1 MVLSCVVIWMQPI
14 LTPVHSFM
22 FAHQSELQ
30 KWEKKGSQSGRKS
43 ISTAT
48 TISSNCIL
56 IALRCDEASCTSTTT
71 CNIVPNHLAVV
82 WQVFHPKFYW
92 AACSPIIH

>member
-1 MVLSCVVIWMQPI
+1 MDNDGEKGFTVRRQKHQ
-14 LTPVHSFM
+14 HSHHYFK
-22 FAHQSELQ
+22 QLCRID
-30 KWEKKGSQSGRKS
+30 K
-43 ISTAT
+43 
-48 TISSNCIL
+48 IL

-92 AACSPIIH
+92 AACSPIIHIEPQKA